1 MWGSRCSGPLG
12 QEKNTSAP
20 LVRVMRCLNAAES
33 LRRAVTEPRIIDAVW
48 EMTNRHLTWPGFS
61 RVKPR
66 KSSIMLLA
74 FLGLGIPAGPDLV
87 ELICRRRYA
96 THIAEHVV
104 GYVSFDG
111 RRSMQVTHASKPKIR
126 FTVSPNFE
134 KFNKCY
140 SVRTEKVCICTAVSA
155 ASLTRNALAAWPPLA
170 APFTVT
176 PDATPDLA
184 PKRGNV

>member
-1 MWGSRCSGPLG
+1 M
-12 QEKNTSAP
+12 
-20 LVRVMRCLNAAES
+20 
-33 LRRAVTEPRIIDAVW
+33 TEPRIIDAVW

-96 THIAEHVV
+96 THIAVHVV

-111 RRSMQVTHASKPKIR
+111 QIDAGNPRLETKDKIHGLAEFR
-126 FTVSPNFE
+126 
-134 KFNKCY
+134 
-140 SVRTEKVCICTAVSA
+140 KV
-155 ASLTRNALAAWPPLA
+155 
-170 APFTVT
+170 
-176 PDATPDLA
+176 
-184 PKRGNV
+184 